1 MINYLKNG
9 GKSILQMFD
18 DLGQYCANT
27 YNKVEADNKP
37 KEVLP
42 SLVEH
47 RNASREAFFFA
58 NEDATE
64 EAFDVFYT
72 KLLQDKLERELK
84 EANDS

>member
-42 SLVEH
+42 SLVELT
-47 RNASREAFFFA
+47 RMLRK
-58 NEDATE
+58 
-64 EAFDVFYT
+64 
-72 KLLQDKLERELK
+72 KLLMYFTRSFYKI
-84 EANDS
+84 N